1 MKCCVSA
8 GRSDGSVCKGM
19 NLFMSVSVVTIL
31 ALQLMSGTVAK
42 AGINHSETADEPLS
56 FHQNGSQAQLININL
71 GERTFDIDISAQSLP
86 EALKKLHK
94 QTEMNFAYSSQAI
107 QHIQS
112 TKVRGHM
119 TAEAALLKLLKGT
132 DVKANIVGDGT
143 AALKVAQAGETV
155 LLDGITVYGEKTERD
170 LQETRSSVQVFTSQD
185 IEESSAQTIDGL
197 LEQSSNVTTR
207 FGGEGFAIRGIN
219 NDTLGADTAFPLASL
234 YIDGASISRFATRT
248 GIEGLW
254 DVEQVEVFK
263 GPQSTTQGRNTLA
276 GAIIVNTKDPTYNLE
291 SAVRAGIGT
300 QNSAEFAG
308 VVNIPLVKDMLAVRI
323 AADFKTTDG
332 FNDNLTLNIDD
343 QAFRESKM
351 VRGKIL
357 FEPNDKI
364 KNVLTLSFSR
374 NESGDDE
381 VDRSRLFEREFFGNI
396 QGHENNDQYI
406 ATLDSKITL
415 NDNWYLQNITSF
427 NRAEYDRLDDAD
439 GFINGPFNS
448 ADDQGSFARQNENDT
463 FTEELRLHYQGEKLK
478 FHIGAYYASE
488 KEDDKSQFFSQFTD
502 NELIGLGV
510 DSQLIGFY
518 TGTEIFQD
526 RTSQRDIENVA
537 GFGEFS
543 YDVNNFITVF
553 GGIRYDRSEFSIN
566 STDDREIV
574 TALPNPAVC
583 GFFGGQAAQDGCDAI
598 NNGLIA
604 FTNQP
609 DDPGSS
615 TVSDAWLPSAGV
627 TLNWNE
633 DFSTSFFYKRGY
645 RAGGAGNSII
655 SFQPFEYDPEFVDNY
670 EFAIRSQWFD
680 KKLTLNANFFYMDWK
695 DQQVNFLPSFALTQN
710 DVIIVNT
717 GQSTLKGFEVEA
729 YAQPTD
735 QLKLRGSVGY
745 SKAEFEDFVLPE
757 GNFSGNALPN
767 APEWT
772 IAGSARYSFLNGI
785 YVQADANF
793 RTHAFT
799 EVANDPTGFEQERTI
814 VNAKIGY
821 KTEKIDAYIFSNNLF
836 DEEYVASAFEND
848 PVLKIGDGRSVGVR
862 VNMKLD

>member
-1 MKCCVSA
+1 MKCRVSA
-8 GRSDGSVCKGM
+8 CRSDGSVCKGM

-42 AGINHSETADEPLS
+42 AAINHSETGSEPLS
-56 FHQNGSQAQLININL
+56 FLQNGSHAQLININL
-71 GERTFDIDISAQSLP
+71 GERTFDINISAQSLP

-94 QTEMNFAYSSQAI
+94 QTGMNFAYSSQAI

-112 TKVRGHM
+112 TEVRGQM
-119 TAEAALLKLLKGT
+119 TAEAALLQLLKGT
-132 DVKANIVGDGT
+132 DVKANIVGDRT

-197 LEQSSNVTTR
+197 LDQSSNVTTR

-276 GAIIVNTKDPTYNLE
+276 GAIIINTKDPTYNFE
-291 SAVRAGIGT
+291 GAARAGIGT

-323 AADFKTTDG
+323 AGDFKSTDG

-343 QAFRESKM
+343 QAFRESKT
-351 VRGKIL
+351 VRGKVL

-427 NRAEYDRLDDAD
+427 NRAEYDRLDDND
-439 GFINGPFNS
+439 GFIGGFNS
-448 ADDQGSFARQNENDT
+448 SDDPGSFARQNQVDT

-478 FHIGAYYASE
+478 FHVGAYYASE
-488 KEDDKSQFFSQFTD
+488 KEDDKSQSFTQFTD
-502 NELIGLGV
+502 EQILANPLFPPGLL
-510 DSQLIGFY
+510 SFY
-518 TGTEIFQD
+518 TGTTLFQD

-543 YDVNNFITVF
+543 YDVNKFITVF
-553 GGIRYDRSEFSIN
+553 GGIRYDRSEFSII
-566 STDDREIV
+566 STDDRNTV
-574 TALPNPAVC
+574 DPLPDAATC
-583 GFFGGQAAQDGCDAI
+583 GFVCELISADFT
-598 NNGLIA
+598 NNFI
-604 FTNQP
+604 NQP

-710 DVIIVNT
+710 DVIIVNA

-793 RTHAFT
+793 RSHAFT

-848 PVLKIGDGRSVGVR
+848 PLLKVGDGRSVGVR